1 MSDQEPVDLG
11 GLIADAAE
19 ANEAEVAENIIR
31 SGEFIVFQQVDME
44 SGEIEDAGEGNFSV
58 VLAEV
63 DEELAVVC
71 FSNEEAANN
80 FALEIAEDLPDGR
93 ELPAVTMDG
102 NTLLDGLP
110 EDCGLL
116 VNPGTDN
123 ESYFPPGCF
132 DWYEEDEDG
141 EEGEEGDEGER
152 DEDGGVGGE
161 DAVDGEEE
169 GFDEGQSQK

>member
-1 MSDQEPVDLG
+1 MSEQEPVDLG

-19 ANEAEVAENIIR
+19 ANDAGVAESIIR
-31 SGEFIVFQQVDME
+31 SGEFIVFQQIDVE
-44 SGEIEDAGEGNFSV
+44 SGEVEQDDEDNFSV

-71 FSNEEAANN
+71 FSTQDAADN
-80 FALEIAEDLPDGR
+80 FAKEIAEELPEGR
-93 ELPAVTMDG
+93 ELPAVLMDG
-102 NTLLDGLP
+102 NMLLDGLP

-132 DWYEEDEDG
+132 DWDEEDEFV
-141 EEGEEGDEGER
+141 
-152 DEDGGVGGE
+152 EDGDFDSEDDSGDDDDLGDDDLDGG
-161 DAVDGEEE
+161 DLNGKVTKD
-169 GFDEGQSQK
+169 S